1 MNKKIDIFM
10 FIDALGWEVIK
21 DRHFLE
27 EELPYRYP
35 VEMQFGY
42 SSTAI
47 PTILSGKQPVDHKH
61 LNFFYYDPENSPFKI
76 FKYLSFLPEVIFGNW
91 RVRTRLSRLIAKWYG
106 YTGYFSLYS
115 VPFKRLPYFNYIEK
129 KDIFVPG
136 GLTPI
141 SNLADELEKRDIPYH
156 ISNWRLPEIENIQ
169 IAIDEINKG
178 DIQFGF
184 IYTAA
189 MDALLHKVTKAG
201 KEIDIKLEW
210 YSKQVKNILAAADE
224 NYDEVSFTI
233 ISDHGM
239 TTLTEAIDVQ
249 SIVESVP
256 YKWGEDY
263 TSFHDSTLGRYWFHN
278 DAARKAIMNKLE
290 QVPHSHI
297 LTKDEKKKY
306 GINFV
311 DNMYGEEI
319 LLMEPGYQIAPCDLG
334 VKPLAGMHGFAP
346 EHEDSYASFLSSSQ
360 LTSTPRHV
368 KDYFKI
374 MLKNIDIR

>member
-1 MNKKIDIFM
+1 
-10 FIDALGWEVIK
+10 
-21 DRHFLE
+21 
-27 EELPYRYP
+27 
-35 VEMQFGY
+35 MQFGY

-61 LNFFYYDPENSPFKI
+61 LNFFYYDPDNSPFKI

-129 KDIFVPG
+129 KDVFVPG
-136 GLTPI
+136 GLAPI
-141 SNLADELEKRDIPYH
+141 SNLADELEKRGVPYH
-156 ISNWRLPEIENIQ
+156 ISNWRLSESDNIQ

-178 DIQFGF
+178 GIQFGF

-201 KEIDIKLEW
+201 KDIDIKLQW
-210 YSKQVKNILAAADE
+210 YSEQVKKILAAANE

-249 SIVESVP
+249 SMVESVP
-256 YKWGEDY
+256 YEWGVDY

-278 DAARKAIMNKLE
+278 DDARDAIMSKLE
-290 QVPHSHI
+290 LAPHSRI
-297 LTKDEKKKY
+297 LSEEEKVKY
-306 GINFV
+306 GINFP

-319 LLMEPGYQIAPCDLG
+319 LLMDPGYQIAPCDLG
-334 VKPLAGMHGFAP
+334 AKPLAGMHGFDP
-346 EHEDSYASFLSSSQ
+346 EDADSYACLLSSVRP
-360 LTSTPRHV
+360 STLPHHV
-368 KDYFKI
+368 KDYFRVMIEKI
-374 MLKNIDIR
+374 GIS